1 VRPRPG
7 GRRSRGDGGG
17 VALTNEKDDTGQGG
31 ETVRPRG
38 ATEPANG
45 DGDLASP
52 AAGKVLVFDEE
63 EFDERAFRA
72 AAEAASLAPPAPA
85 ELAPASPGSDE
96 EAAARALA
104 SRYRLEYV
112 DVSSFAPDPEILQS
126 VPVELMFRYNFLPY
140 RREGLRLV
148 LVMADPTDI
157 PVVDELS
164 LLLQTTIQPAVGTPS
179 AIQEALKRS
188 QGTQRVLE
196 EASESFKIQLVRG
209 DDESDVL
216 SIDKIQAD
224 TSPIIRLVDSTLFDA
239 LNRRASDI
247 HIETRDDAVVIK
259 YRIDGVLQPAMKPIA
274 REHHS
279 TIISRIK
286 VMAELDIAE
295 KRVPQDGR
303 FRVRMR
309 GRSVDFR
316 VSIMPSVHGE
326 DAVIRI
332 LDKESLSKQFASLR
346 LDVLGFD
353 DKELARFRRFI
364 REPYGM
370 VLVTGPTG
378 SGKTTTLYAALS
390 EIKTEEDKIITIED
404 PVEYQLRGIT
414 QIPVNEKKG
423 LTFAR
428 GLRSI
433 LRHDPDKIMVGE
445 IRDADTADI
454 AIAAALTGHLVF
466 TTVHANNV
474 IDVLGRFLN
483 MKIEPYNFVSAL
495 NCVLAQRLVRKICE
509 HCKRQVRATPQELL
523 ESGLDPAIY
532 QDVAFAEGTGCM
544 ECGGTGYKGRM
555 AISELLDLSDKVRE
569 LILARRSSAEIKRA
583 ARDEG
588 MVFLRESAVNKAV
601 ACETTLH
608 EINKVTFVEVI

>member
-1 VRPRPG
+1 MAT
-7 GRRSRGDGGG
+7 D
-17 VALTNEKDDTGQGG
+17 EKR
-31 ETVRPRG
+31 EAG
-38 ATEPANG
+38 AEPDEG
-45 DGDLASP
+45 PDQ
-52 AAGKVLVFDEE
+52 VLVFDT

-72 AAEAASLAPPAPA
+72 AAEAVSVDSPVAAAATAVKAPPAA
-85 ELAPASPGSDE
+85 AAPEGATSAAASEE
-96 EAAARALA
+96 EASARSLA
-104 SRYRLEYV
+104 GRYRLEYV
-112 DVSSFAPDPEILQS
+112 DVSSFAPDPEILKS

-140 RREGLRLV
+140 RREAGRLV

-164 LLLQTTIQPAVGTPS
+164 LLLQTPIQPAVGTPS

-188 QGTQRVLE
+188 QGTTRVLE

-216 SIDKIQAD
+216 SIDRIQAD

-274 REHHS
+274 KEHHS

-303 FRVRMR
+303 FRVRIA

-316 VSIMPSVHGE
+316 VSVMPSVHGE
-326 DAVIRI
+326 DSVIRI
-332 LDKESLSKQFASLR
+332 LDKESLSKQFSSLR

-353 DKELARFRRFI
+353 EKELARFRRFI

-433 LRHDPDKIMVGE
+433 LRHDPDKVMVGE

-495 NCVLAQRLVRKICE
+495 NCVLAQRLVRKICD
-509 HCKRQVRATPQELL
+509 HCKRPVQASRELLL
-523 ESGLDPAIY
+523 ESGLDPAVY
-532 QDVAFAEGTGCM
+532 GDVPFAEGAGCM
-544 ECGGTGYKGRM
+544 ECGGTGYTGRM
-555 AISELLDLSDKVRE
+555 AISELLDLSDRVRE

-583 ARDEG
+583 AREEG
-588 MVFLRESAVNKAV
+588 MAFLRESAVNKAL
-601 ACETTLH
+601 AGYTTLH